1 MSINQKL
8 AQERNITEENINK
21 INELHQLRKKVEN
34 NMSKASTEEL
44 PKYDKR
50 LDEIEYQ
57 LQDLWGFGRN
67 PSFIKFWERPLCKCP
82 QLDNKDNYPHGYY
95 IYRGDCPV
103 HNYKC
108 NQIDQLN
115 KGE

>member
-8 AQERNITEENINK
+8 AQERNLTEENINK
-21 INELHQLRKKVEN
+21 INELHLLREKVEK
-34 NMSKASTEEL
+34 NMAKASVEEL
-44 PKYDKR
+44 PAYDKR

-67 PSFIKFWERPLCKCP
+67 SSFIKFWERPLCRCP
-82 QLDNKDNYPHGYY
+82 TLDNKDSYGFGYY
-95 IYRGDCPV
+95 TYSSTCPV
-103 HNYKC
+103 HNYKF
-108 NQIDQLN
+108 NQLNQLN

>member
-8 AQERNITEENINK
+8 AKERNITKEHIDK
-21 INELHQLRKKVEN
+21 INELHLLREKVGK
-34 NMSKASTEEL
+34 NMAKAAVEEL
-44 PKYDKR
+44 PLYDKR

-67 PSFIKFWERPLCKCP
+67 PSFIKFWERPLCRCP
-82 QLDNKDNYPHGYY
+82 TLDNQDNWPHGYY
-95 IYRGDCPV
+95 TYSSACPV
-103 HNYKC
+103 HNYKF
-108 NQIDQLN
+108 N